1 MRMNKETYTFLRT
14 IPFDDEIIAMYF
26 DENSQDIIYHSYKT
40 NKSDSS
46 LIKVVSPVNK
56 YKCLE
61 LFYKTSGMSISGP
74 NGDKFIAFCNLFDS
88 NDVLFYNK
96 NTFQIA
102 SSIIEA
108 MPVQDRIAYYGEI
121 AKTLKNKR

>member
-1 MRMNKETYTFLRT
+1 MHMTNDKKIFIRKIE
-14 IPFDDEIIAMYF
+14 IDDEIIAMYF
-26 DENSQDIIYHSYKT
+26 DEKSQAIIYYGYKT
-40 NKSDSS
+40 EKSGSS
-46 LIKVVSPVNK
+46 LIEAISPVNK

-108 MPVQDRIAYYGEI
+108 IPVQDRIAYYG
-121 AKTLKNKR
+121 